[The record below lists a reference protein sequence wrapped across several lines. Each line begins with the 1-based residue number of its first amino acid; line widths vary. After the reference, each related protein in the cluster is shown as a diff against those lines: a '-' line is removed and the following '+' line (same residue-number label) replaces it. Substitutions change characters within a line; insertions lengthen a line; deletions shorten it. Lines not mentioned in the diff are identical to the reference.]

1 MHRAPAR
8 ASRNAKKDRTCG
20 KQVLSVVTT
29 WFKPAEI
36 PVHQT
41 PIRAVPLHDI
51 SPLFAPQSQS
61 HGIPRPQQP
70 QAIPIKSLHDISPLF
85 PRLDDRVAPITPQA
99 EYLFPRA
106 ATDLL
111 MPQPLRP
118 VKLKKQ
124 PLRPIAYP
132 HDSFLFR
139 AKRVNL
145 EPVLGG
151 EAEEYYRETAEHQG
165 IPTVRPTS
173 QRRPL
178 SDCSEV
184 TERDSTNLTAIPM
197 ARQATERRPLSDC
210 SSSSDSDIAVD
221 SDCEGSDT
229 DVDTQSTTPI
239 PMARPAAQRR
249 PFSDCSSGSEATV
262 YFELEGNDTYV
273 NTQSTTPIA
282 MARQSAQRRPISDC
296 SSSSEKSSIASI
308 PMVKP
313 AAQRR
318 PLSDV
323 SSASEATVGSNWQ
336 VNLFS
341 PENDFR
347 TKHLAVL
354 DKEAQHNTV
363 LVQATTRHS
372 VAAKLCWASDSEDS
386 DSSTALSSS
395 PRRNSF
401 SVYVHSSPSTQE
413 DNAVDRR
420 TVQEPT
426 YVDIHDTPC
435 VEDPGWL
442 DVYQEWSALMMC
454 GKDQACLARFAHL
467 WEDTNAEPVDQS
479 LFAAFDGDFTQGGST
494 DEPKG
499 SRPPNDRFESL
510 PTADRLREAFLKRNV
525 EHPDTEAYP
534 DKWPDVLFRNL
545 YKLRSGRSF

>member
-1 MHRAPAR
+1 MLFSLLQFAPPIIHRSRLITITHLADQLHFGMFRPSHPQALRTPIDSGYAASSNSHRSGQVPQPQPMHRAPAR

-99 EYLFPRA
+99 EYPFPRA
-106 ATDLL
+106 ATNLL

-118 VKLKKQ
+118 VKLKQQ

-151 EAEEYYRETAEHQG
+151 EAEEHYKETAEYQG

-184 TERDSTNLTAIPM
+184 TGRDSTDLTAIPM

-210 SSSSDSDIAVD
+210 SSVSEVIVYVELEGNDTYADIQD
-221 SDCEGSDT
+221 IICI
-229 DVDTQSTTPI
+229 PI
-239 PMARPAAQRR
+239 ARPAAQRR
-249 PFSDCSSGSEATV
+249 PHSDIPSASDATV
-262 YFELEGNDTYV
+262 E
-273 NTQSTTPIA
+273 
-282 MARQSAQRRPISDC
+282 SD
-296 SSSSEKSSIASI
+296 
-308 PMVKP
+308 
-313 AAQRR
+313 
-318 PLSDV
+318 
-323 SSASEATVGSNWQ
+323 WQ
-336 VNLFS
+336 NKGANLFS
-341 PENDFR
+341 PKDDFR